1 MESNFYAMIS
11 RMKYIERWSLMRNSR
26 PENVSEHT
34 LEVSILAHA
43 LAVIGNKRLKKNLN
57 GERAALIAL
66 FHDSTEIITG
76 DMPTPIKY
84 YNGNMQTAFKEIE
97 DEAAK
102 RLLQMLPKDLKEEY
116 ETLFFQKEEEVYLWK
131 LVKAADKLSALI
143 KCIQEEKAGNTE
155 FASAKESIAKAVA
168 ELGVEEVD
176 IFMDE
181 FLPSYYRNLDEL
193 TGDTE
198 EGPQ

>member
-84 YNGNMQTAFKEIE
+84 YNRNMQTAFKEIE
-97 DEAAK
+97 GEAAK

-143 KCIQEEKAGNTE
+143 KCIQEEKVGNTE
-155 FASAKESIAKAVA
+155 FASAKESISKAIE
-168 ELGVEEVD
+168 ELGVEEVN
-176 IFMDE
+176 IFMEE
-181 FLPSYYRNLDEL
+181 FLASYYRNLDEL

-198 EGPQ
+198 ESPR

>member
-1 MESNFYAMIS
+1 MENNFYAMMS
-11 RMKYIERWSLMRNSR
+11 RMKYIERWALMRNSR

-43 LAVIGNKRLKKNLN
+43 LAVIGNKRLNKNLN

-84 YNGNMQTAFKEIE
+84 YNGNIQGAFKEIE
-97 DEAAK
+97 AEAAR
-102 RLLQMLPKDLKEEY
+102 RLLSMLPEDFKEDYESIFFPKQEEEY
-116 ETLFFQKEEEVYLWK
+116 IWK

-155 FASAKESIAKAVA
+155 FSSAKESIMEAIK
-168 ELGVEEVD
+168 ELQVEEAE
-176 IFMDE
+176 IFMGE
-181 FLPSYYRNLDEL
+181 FMESYYKNLDEL
-193 TGDTE
+193 T
-198 EGPQ
+198 

>member
-102 RLLQMLPKDLKEEY
+102 RLLQMLPEDFKEEY

-155 FASAKESIAKAVA
+155 FANAKESIAKAIA

-176 IFMDE
+176 IFMEE

>member
-1 MESNFYAMIS
+1 MKNNFYAMMS
-11 RMKYIERWSLMRNSR
+11 RMKYIERWALMRNSR

-43 LAVIGNKRLKKNLN
+43 LAVIGNKRLNKNLN
-57 GERAALIAL
+57 GGRAALIAL

-84 YNGNMQTAFKEIE
+84 YNGNIQGAFKEIE
-97 DEAAK
+97 AEAAR
-102 RLLQMLPKDLKEEY
+102 RLLSMLPEDFKEDYESIFFPKQEEEY
-116 ETLFFQKEEEVYLWK
+116 IWK

-155 FASAKESIAKAVA
+155 FSSAKESITEAIK
-168 ELGVEEVD
+168 ELQVEEAE
-176 IFMDE
+176 IFMGE
-181 FLPSYYRNLDEL
+181 FMVSYYKNLDEL
-193 TGDTE
+193 T
-198 EGPQ
+198 

>member
-84 YNGNMQTAFKEIE
+84 YNGNMQSAFKEIE

-102 RLLQMLPKDLKEEY
+102 RLLQMLPEDLKEEY
-116 ETLFFQKEEEVYLWK
+116 ETLFFQREEEVYLWK

-155 FASAKESIAKAVA
+155 FANAKESIAKAIA

-193 TGDTE
+193 TGDTKE
-198 EGPQ
+198 SP

>member
-43 LAVIGNKRLKKNLN
+43 LAVIGNLRLKKNLN

-84 YNGNMQTAFKEIE
+84 YNGNMQSAFKEIE

-102 RLLQMLPKDLKEEY
+102 RLLQMLPEDFKEEY
-116 ETLFFQKEEEVYLWK
+116 ETLFFQREEEVYLWK

-155 FASAKESIAKAVA
+155 FVNAKDSIAKAIA

>member
-84 YNGNMQTAFKEIE
+84 YNGNMQSAFKEIE

-102 RLLQMLPKDLKEEY
+102 RLLQMLPEDFKEEY

-155 FASAKESIAKAVA
+155 FASAKESISKAIE

-176 IFMDE
+176 IFMEE

-198 EGPQ
+198 ESPR

>member
-1 MESNFYAMIS
+1 MEANFYAMLS
-11 RMKYIERWSLMRNSR
+11 RMKYIERWALMRNSR

-34 LEVSILAHA
+34 LEVSILSHA
-43 LAVIGNKRLKKNLN
+43 LAVIGNKRLGKKLN

-84 YNGNMQTAFKEIE
+84 HNGNIQGAFKEIE
-97 DEAAK
+97 EEAAN
-102 RLLQMLPKDLKEEY
+102 RLLHMLPEDFWEEY
-116 ETLFFQKEEEVYLWK
+116 EPLYFQKEEDTYLWK

-155 FASAKESIAKAVA
+155 FANAKESIIKSIEELDLEEAKIFI
-168 ELGVEEVD
+168 VD
-176 IFMDE
+176 

-193 TGDTE
+193 TQ
-198 EGPQ
+198 P

>member
-1 MESNFYAMIS
+1 MENNFYAMMS
-11 RMKYIERWSLMRNSR
+11 RMKYIERWALMRNSR

-43 LAVIGNKRLKKNLN
+43 LAVIGNKRINKNLN

-84 YNGNMQTAFKEIE
+84 YNGNIQGAFKEIE
-97 DEAAK
+97 AEAAR
-102 RLLQMLPKDLKEEY
+102 RLLSMLPEDFKEDYESIFFPKQEEEY
-116 ETLFFQKEEEVYLWK
+116 IWK

-155 FASAKESIAKAVA
+155 FSSAKESITEAIK
-168 ELGVEEVD
+168 ELQVEEAE
-176 IFMDE
+176 IFMGE
-181 FLPSYYRNLDEL
+181 FMVSYYKNLDEL
-193 TGDTE
+193 T
-198 EGPQ
+198 

>member
-1 MESNFYAMIS
+1 MDNNFYAMMS
-11 RMKYIERWSLMRNSR
+11 RMKYIERWALMRNSR

-43 LAVIGNKRLKKNLN
+43 LAVIGNKRLNKNLN

-84 YNGNMQTAFKEIE
+84 YNGNIQGAFKEIE
-97 DEAAK
+97 AEAAR
-102 RLLQMLPKDLKEEY
+102 RLLSMLPEDFKEDYEPIFFPKQEEEY
-116 ETLFFQKEEEVYLWK
+116 IWK

-155 FASAKESIAKAVA
+155 FSSAKESITEAIK
-168 ELGVEEVD
+168 ELQVEEAE
-176 IFMDE
+176 IFMGE
-181 FLPSYYRNLDEL
+181 FITSYYKNLDEL
-193 TGDTE
+193 T
-198 EGPQ
+198 

>member
-1 MESNFYAMIS
+1 MESNFFAMIS
-11 RMKYIERWSLMRNSR
+11 RMKYIERWALMRNSR

-43 LAVIGNKRLKKNLN
+43 LAVIGNKRLNKNLN

-84 YNGNMQTAFKEIE
+84 YNGNIQGAFREIE
-97 DEAAK
+97 KEAAS
-102 RLLQMLPKDLKEEY
+102 RLLHMLPEDFQEEY
-116 ETLFFQKEEEVYLWK
+116 EALFFQRENEKYLWK

-155 FASAKESIAKAVA
+155 FSNAKESIMEAVKELQIEEA
-168 ELGVEEVD
+168 E
-176 IFMDE
+176 IFMKE
-181 FLPSYYRNLDEL
+181 FLPSYYKNLDEL
-193 TGDTE
+193 T
-198 EGPQ
+198 

>member
-1 MESNFYAMIS
+1 MEGNFYAMLS
-11 RMKYIERWSLMRNSR
+11 RMKYIERWALMRNSR

-34 LEVSILAHA
+34 LEVSILSHA
-43 LAVIGNKRLKKNLN
+43 LAVIGNKRLEKNLN

-84 YNGNMQTAFKEIE
+84 HNGNIQDAFKEIE
-97 DEAAK
+97 KEAAN
-102 RLLQMLPKDLKEEY
+102 RLLHMLPGDFFEEY
-116 ETLFFQKEEEVYLWK
+116 ESLYFQKEEDTYLWK
-131 LVKAADKLSALI
+131 LLKAADKLSALI

-155 FASAKESIAKAVA
+155 FVNAKESIIVSLEELDLEEAK
-168 ELGVEEVD
+168 
-176 IFMDE
+176 IFMDD

-193 TGDTE
+193 T
-198 EGPQ
+198 QS

>member
-1 MESNFYAMIS
+1 MENNFYAMMS
-11 RMKYIERWSLMRNSR
+11 RMKYIERWALMRNSR

-43 LAVIGNKRLKKNLN
+43 LAVIGNKRLNKNLN

-84 YNGNMQTAFKEIE
+84 YNGNIQGAFKEIE
-97 DEAAK
+97 AEAAR
-102 RLLQMLPKDLKEEY
+102 RLLSMLPEDLKDEY
-116 ETLFFQKEEEVYLWK
+116 ETVFFPRQEEEYIWK

-155 FASAKESIAKAVA
+155 FASAKESITEAIK
-168 ELGVEEVD
+168 ELQVEEAE
-176 IFMDE
+176 IFMGE
-181 FLPSYYRNLDEL
+181 FMASYYKNLDEL
-193 TGDTE
+193 T
-198 EGPQ
+198 

>member
-1 MESNFYAMIS
+1 MESNFYAMMS
-11 RMKYIERWSLMRNSR
+11 RMKYIERWALMRNSR

-43 LAVIGNKRLKKNLN
+43 LAVIGNKRLNKNLN

-84 YNGNMQTAFKEIE
+84 YNGNIQGAFKEIE
-97 DEAAK
+97 AEAAR
-102 RLLQMLPKDLKEEY
+102 RLLSMLPEDFKEDYESIFFPKQEEEY
-116 ETLFFQKEEEVYLWK
+116 IWK

-155 FASAKESIAKAVA
+155 FSSAKESITEAIK
-168 ELGVEEVD
+168 ELQVEEAE
-176 IFMDE
+176 IFMGE
-181 FLPSYYRNLDEL
+181 FMVSYYKNLDEL
-193 TGDTE
+193 T
-198 EGPQ
+198 

>member
-1 MESNFYAMIS
+1 MENNFYAMMS
-11 RMKYIERWSLMRNSR
+11 RMKYIERWALMRNSR

-43 LAVIGNKRLKKNLN
+43 LAVIGNKRLNKNLN

-76 DMPTPIKY
+76 DKPTPIKY
-84 YNGNMQTAFKEIE
+84 YNGNIQGAFKEIE
-97 DEAAK
+97 AEAAR
-102 RLLQMLPKDLKEEY
+102 RLLSMLPEDFKEDYEPIFFPKQEEEY
-116 ETLFFQKEEEVYLWK
+116 IWK

-155 FASAKESIAKAVA
+155 FSSAKESITEAIK
-168 ELGVEEVD
+168 ELQVEEAE
-176 IFMDE
+176 IFMGE
-181 FLPSYYRNLDEL
+181 FMVSYYKNLDEL
-193 TGDTE
+193 T
-198 EGPQ
+198 

>member
-1 MESNFYAMIS
+1 MENNFYAMMS
-11 RMKYIERWSLMRNSR
+11 RMKYIERWALMRNSR

-43 LAVIGNKRLKKNLN
+43 LAVIGNKRLNKNLN

-84 YNGNMQTAFKEIE
+84 YNGNIQGAFKEIE
-97 DEAAK
+97 AEAAR
-102 RLLQMLPKDLKEEY
+102 RLLSMLPEDFKEDYEPIFFPKQEEEY
-116 ETLFFQKEEEVYLWK
+116 IWK

-155 FASAKESIAKAVA
+155 FSSAKESITEAIK
-168 ELGVEEVD
+168 ELQVEEAE
-176 IFMDE
+176 IFMGE
-181 FLPSYYRNLDEL
+181 FITSYYKNLDEL
-193 TGDTE
+193 T
-198 EGPQ
+198 